1 MASMSIAFFLLVLYF
16 TVAAAELSRK
26 MYIVHMKHHDKPSS
40 YATHRDWYAA
50 SLRSLTSATAEA
62 DSRLLYSYTEAY
74 HGFAASLSA
83 DEAES
88 LRQSDSVLGVY
99 EDTVYSLHTTRTPEF
114 LGISSDLGLW
124 DPHSA
129 QGGQNRARAAAAASD
144 VIIGVLD
151 TGVWPESRSFD
162 DSGMSAVPTRWRGQC
177 EAGPDFNPKLCN
189 RKLIGARHFSKGYFM
204 ALGEGFLKKPE
215 EAESPRDHDG
225 HGTHTASTAAGSQ
238 VTNASL
244 LGYASGTA
252 RGMAIHARIASYK
265 VCWVSGC
272 YGSDILGAIDQA
284 IVDGVDVL
292 SMSLGGSTGPYY
304 RDTIAIGAFTAMERG
319 IFVSCSAGNSG
330 PTRNSLTNHV
340 PLQLKQS
347 HFALGNLGQQHM
359 PLQLKQLLAFTLGNL
374 GQQHTPL
381 QLKQLAF
388 TLGNLGQRHLNLQ
401 QWLVWHD
408 GIQ

>member
-50 SLRSLTSATAEA
+50 SLRSLTSATAEADDGSGA

-129 QGGQNRARAAAAASD
+129 QGGQNRARAAAAAASD

-151 TGVWPESRSFD
+151 TGVWPESMSFD

-204 ALGEGFLKKPE
+204 ALGMWLAYEP
-215 EAESPRDHDG
+215 D
-225 HGTHTASTAAGSQ
+225 
-238 VTNASL
+238 L
-244 LGYASGTA
+244 LW
-252 RGMAIHARIASYK
+252 R
-265 VCWVSGC
+265 
-272 YGSDILGAIDQA
+272 
-284 IVDGVDVL
+284 
-292 SMSLGGSTGPYY
+292 
-304 RDTIAIGAFTAMERG
+304 
-319 IFVSCSAGNSG
+319 
-330 PTRNSLTNHV
+330 RN
-340 PLQLKQS
+340 
-347 HFALGNLGQQHM
+347 
-359 PLQLKQLLAFTLGNL
+359 
-374 GQQHTPL
+374 
-381 QLKQLAF
+381 
-388 TLGNLGQRHLNLQ
+388 
-401 QWLVWHD
+401 
-408 GIQ
+408 